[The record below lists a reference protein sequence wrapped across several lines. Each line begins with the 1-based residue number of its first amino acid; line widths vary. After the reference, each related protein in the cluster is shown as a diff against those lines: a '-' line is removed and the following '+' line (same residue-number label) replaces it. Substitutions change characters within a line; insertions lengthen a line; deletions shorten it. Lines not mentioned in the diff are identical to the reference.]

1 MLSLHLH
8 NTKMLLPG
16 YGLTETSG
24 ATIMGGLKSAKK
36 SGTVGK
42 VIAGQEIKVK
52 WYSGNLIVFKGEMH
66 LHVLKYD
73 VNCLSV

>member
-1 MLSLHLH
+1 
-8 NTKMLLPG
+8 MLLPG

-52 WYSGNLIVFKGEMH
+52 
-66 LHVLKYD
+66 
-73 VNCLSV
+73 